1 LLAALIMVLMT
12 TWMRGRKLLLSTMR
26 ADDPPLLP
34 FLQGLLQSQP
44 PQAARTAVF
53 LTADPE
59 TVPHALLHNLKHNNV
74 LHRTNV
80 ILTVVFHEVPWVAQ
94 PERVQ
99 VQQLSPLFWRVRV
112 NYGFRDV
119 PDVPQA
125 LGSCTA
131 HGLDI
136 NLFETSYF
144 VSRETLVAPGNGM
157 APWRERLF
165 ATLSRNA
172 GSVVD
177 FFRIP
182 VHNVIEL
189 GTRIQL

>member
-1 LLAALIMVLMT
+1 
-12 TWMRGRKLLLSTMR
+12 
-26 ADDPPLLP
+26 
-34 FLQGLLQSQP
+34 
-44 PQAARTAVF
+44 
-53 LTADPE
+53 
-59 TVPHALLHNLKHNNV
+59 V

-80 ILTVVFHEVPWVAQ
+80 ILTVVFHELPWIEQ
-94 PERVQ
+94 QGRVQ
-99 VQQLSPLFWRVRV
+99 VQQVSPLFWRVRV

-125 LGSCTA
+125 LGSCA
-131 HGLDI
+131 AQGLDI

-144 VSRETLVAPGNGM
+144 LSRETLIAPGNGM

>member
-1 LLAALIMVLMT
+1 
-12 TWMRGRKLLLSTMR
+12 
-26 ADDPPLLP
+26 
-34 FLQGLLQSQP
+34 
-44 PQAARTAVF
+44 
-53 LTADPE
+53 
-59 TVPHALLHNLKHNNV
+59 LLHNLKHNNV

-80 ILTVVFHEVPWVAQ
+80 ILTVVFHELPWI
-94 PERVQ
+94 ESKDRVQ
-99 VQQLSPLFWRVRV
+99 AQQLSPLFWRVLV
-112 NYGFRDV
+112 NYGFRDT

-125 LGSCTA
+125 LGCCA
-131 HGLDI
+131 VQGLNI

-144 VSRETLVAPGNGM
+144 VSRETLVAVGSGM